1 LENRTHRARDGTG
14 GLGFYCLVWLLAL
27 YSFSFCVPIPAQARA
42 RARAQASAP
51 HPLKQDESCL
61 ACHGQPGMTSEKGKS
76 IPIDPAK
83 HAASVHGTLSCKDC
97 HSTIKDYP
105 HPVKVVKV
113 ECSTCHDDEASH
125 VPESVHSALGEA
137 ACESCHGNHH
147 EVATAAQL
155 TPEKCAQCHADE
167 VKEFKQS
174 IHGKAAASGDP
185 DAPNCISC
193 HGPVHQIQTANDAAS
208 LVAKKNLPET
218 CASCHSNQQFL
229 SRHNIPFAHPVEL
242 YRQSVHGRAVAAGD
256 GEAASCSDCHGS
268 HGILPSQD
276 VRSKINH
283 FNIPATCGQCHTD
296 IAKTYLASVHGQAMK
311 NGVSGAPVCVDCHGE
326 HLILAPK
333 EQGSLVNASR
343 VSMATC
349 GRCHSDERLALRYN
363 LPTDRVPSFADSYH
377 GLAMRGGSQSVANCG
392 SCHGVHNIFP
402 SKDARSTVNAANLA
416 KTCGNCH
423 AGAGDH
429 FVIGPVHVRISTGP
443 AHPVVKWIRWTY
455 LALIPLTLGFMI
467 VHNLLDFVA
476 KLMWRQARHVSGAK
490 VSRMNLNFRIAHAGV
505 LGRQPRPKG
514 PRLTILTNAG
524 GPAVLATDSLVAN
537 GGELA
542 ELSSESLRR
551 LDDFLPA
558 HWSHNNPIDVL
569 GDADSERYARALEIA
584 SQDPNSDGLLV
595 ILAPQGMTDPLHI
608 AERLKPYA
616 KELGKPVL
624 ASWMGGNSIA
634 AGEAALNSAGI
645 PTFSFPDTAAR
656 AFTYMWQ
663 YTYNLRGLYQTPTLT
678 EDSEMTGAARNRVEQ
693 IIQNARDHGR
703 TLLTELESKQLLS
716 LYGIPSVETR
726 VAASPDEAAKL
737 ASEIGFPVVLK
748 VFSETITHKTDVGGV
763 KLNLQDEASVRTAYR
778 AIQSSVTEKA
788 GPDQFAGVTVQPMV
802 KLDGYEL
809 ILGSS
814 VDPQFGPVILFGSG
828 GQLVEV
834 YRDRALALP
843 PLNTT
848 LARRMMEQT
857 RVFTA
862 LKGVRGR
869 KPVNLAALEQLLVRF
884 SQLVLEQ
891 RQIAEIDINP
901 LLVSPQRLLA
911 LDARIVLHG
920 PAVTLDQLPKPAIR
934 PYPLQYVS
942 PWTMKDG
949 NQVSIRP
956 IRPED
961 EPLMVKFHETLSDRS
976 VYLRYF
982 CSLSLSRRVEHE
994 RLLRICFGG
1003 YDREMV
1009 MVAGRTDPSTGECR
1023 IVAVGRM
1030 NKLHSGNEA
1039 EVAILVSDQ
1048 YQKLGLGSE
1057 LLRRVIQIARD
1068 EKLTRVSAEM
1078 LTDNIAMQ
1086 IITRRLGFRVH
1097 AVEDPTSVRSFLD
1110 L

>member
-1 LENRTHRARDGTG
+1 VSPTEADLVEQAPNEKKRT
-14 GLGFYCLVWLLAL
+14 
-27 YSFSFCVPIPAQARA
+27 
-42 RARAQASAP
+42 
-51 HPLKQDESCL
+51 
-61 ACHGQPGMTSEKGKS
+61 
-76 IPIDPAK
+76 
-83 HAASVHGTLSCKDC
+83 
-97 HSTIKDYP
+97 
-105 HPVKVVKV
+105 
-113 ECSTCHDDEASH
+113 
-125 VPESVHSALGEA
+125 
-137 ACESCHGNHH
+137 
-147 EVATAAQL
+147 
-155 TPEKCAQCHADE
+155 TPEKYGLDAMFAPSSVAIIGATDRPGTVGRTVLENLLHGFQGVVYPVNTKHEE
-167 VKEFKQS
+167 VLGLKAYKSIRHVPRPVDLAVVATPAATVPQIIGECVDAGVKSAVVISAGFKERGAEGIALEQQIREQLRRRSSPMRLIGPNCLGIMNPAVGLNATFAKDAPTAGNVAFLSQS
-174 IHGKAAASGDP
+174 GALLTAILDWSHREEVSFSAIVSTGSMLDVGWGDLIYHFGDDPHTKSILLYMESVGDARSFLSAAREVALTKPIIVIKAGRSQAASRAAASHTGALTGSDE
-185 DAPNCISC
+185 
-193 HGPVHQIQTANDAAS
+193 VLDAA
-208 LVAKKNLPET
+208 
-218 CASCHSNQQFL
+218 F
-229 SRHNIPFAHPVEL
+229 R
-242 YRQSVHGRAVAAGD
+242 
-256 GEAASCSDCHGS
+256 
-268 HGILPSQD
+268 
-276 VRSKINH
+276 RS
-283 FNIPATCGQCHTD
+283 
-296 IAKTYLASVHGQAMK
+296 
-311 NGVSGAPVCVDCHGE
+311 GV
-326 HLILAPK
+326 
-333 EQGSLVNASR
+333 
-343 VSMATC
+343 
-349 GRCHSDERLALRYN
+349 LR
-363 LPTDRVPSFADSYH
+363 
-377 GLAMRGGSQSVANCG
+377 
-392 SCHGVHNIFP
+392 VHNIADLFYM
-402 SKDARSTVNAANLA
+402 AE
-416 KTCGNCH
+416 
-423 AGAGDH
+423 
-429 FVIGPVHVRISTGP
+429 
-443 AHPVVKWIRWTY
+443 
-455 LALIPLTLGFMI
+455 
-467 VHNLLDFVA
+467 
-476 KLMWRQARHVSGAK
+476 
-490 VSRMNLNFRIAHAGV
+490 V

-514 PRLTILTNAG
+514 PRLTIVTNAG

-551 LDDFLPA
+551 LDEFLPA

-595 ILAPQGMTDPLHI
+595 ILAPQGMTDPLQI

-616 KELGKPVL
+616 KEYGKPVL

-656 AFTYMWQ
+656 AFTYMWR

-678 EDSEMTGAARNRVEQ
+678 EDSEVTSAFRNQVEQ
-693 IIQNARDHGR
+693 IIQNARSKGR
-703 TLLTELESKQLLS
+703 TLLTELESKQVLS
-716 LYGIPSVETR
+716 LYGISTVETR
-726 VAASPDEAAKL
+726 VAASQDEAAKL

-763 KLNLQDEASVRTAYR
+763 KLSLQDEAAVRAAYH

-788 GPDQFAGVTVQPMV
+788 GPDRFSGVTVQPKV

-848 LARRMMEQT
+848 LAQRMMEQT

-869 KPVNLAALEQLLVRF
+869 MPVNLAALEQLLVRF

-891 RQIAEIDINP
+891 RWIAEIDINP
-901 LLVSPQRLLA
+901 LLASPERLLA

-942 PWTMKDG
+942 SWTMKDG
-949 NQVSIRP
+949 NQVSIHP

-994 RLLRICFGG
+994 RLLRICFGD
-1003 YDREMV
+1003 YDREMAL
-1009 MVAGRTDPSTGECR
+1009 VAERTDPGTGERR

-1039 EVAILVSDQ
+1039 EVAILVSDE
-1048 YQKLGLGSE
+1048 YQKLGLGGE

-1068 EKLTRVSAEM
+1068 EKLNRVSAEM

-1086 IITRRLGFRVH
+1086 IITKRLGFRIRG
-1097 AVEDPTSVRSFLD
+1097 VEDPTSVRAFLD